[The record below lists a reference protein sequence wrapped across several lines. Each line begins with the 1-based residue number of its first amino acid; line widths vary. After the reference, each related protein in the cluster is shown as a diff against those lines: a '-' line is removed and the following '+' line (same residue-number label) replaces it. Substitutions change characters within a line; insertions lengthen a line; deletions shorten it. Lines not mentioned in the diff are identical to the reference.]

1 MKHNIRAFFLCL
13 FTACSAAGRD
23 AEVVAAE
30 ERERQ
35 KPLLIPP
42 GAKYFGELAITVS
55 NFSDG
60 LEYASGGSFMPLNTH
75 LIRLTKSAV
84 IRVKPQA
91 KSELET
97 TETYEISDS
106 FRPPVVAP
114 QPGSYTS
121 PVRMTAAATFAN
133 SRIEVET
140 GNSFVPYDAEQ
151 GILIAASRSLRLR
164 ECVATRC
171 SEPYVYMYEIKPAD
185 ENLPPGLPREL
196 TAAEIQRF
204 TELARNEYN
213 QNLATGL
220 AAQMDAAKLLVIRD
234 NSLMPSAAMRQ
245 RFLAQNN
252 TTAAAEA
259 CTTVARYLYTWARRI
274 ALDNRQLPAFPDFPH
289 YYITHIVRG
298 DITVDGAGQNYV
310 WVANGVAPVTRY
322 LPADAL
328 DPYEFQRGTSY
339 PTDYSLIDKLAV
351 TAPALSLLRD
361 GPSGASHT
369 HTFFAVKTP
378 VGYAMVDTY
387 FNAFNGVDV
396 RASAG
401 KAWPYAFRFGPA
413 GSRYLHFVYG
423 Y

>member
-1 MKHNIRAFFLCL
+1 MKHSILTIL
-13 FTACSAAGRD
+13 FACAAGHCAGTNRD
-23 AEVVAAE
+23 PQVVAAE
-30 ERERQ
+30 EAERK
-35 KPLLIPP
+35 KPLLNPP
-42 GAKYFGELAITVS
+42 GGAYFGGVDVS
-55 NFSDG
+55 VANFTPG
-60 LEYASGGSFMPLNTH
+60 LEYSTGGEYMPLTQPFIS
-75 LIRLTKSAV
+75 LRGSAQ
-84 IRVKPQA
+84 IRVRPKTDA
-91 KSELET
+91 ALVTAES
-97 TETYEISDS
+97 YRISAS
-106 FRPPVVAP
+106 FENISVDPL
-114 QPGSYTS
+114 PGSYTTPQIVS
-121 PVRMTAAATFAN
+121 LAAAQKNVTLQVRGTSGFEN
-133 SRIEVET
+133 
-140 GNSFVPYDAEQ
+140 YDAEL
-151 GILIAASRSLRLR
+151 GVAIAKSSDL
-164 ECVATRC
+164 
-171 SEPYVYMYEIKPAD
+171 EIRQCAGLVCAAPVLLSYQITLAVNPA
-185 ENLPPGLPREL
+185 LPHEL
-196 TAAEIQRF
+196 STAEVQQFAG
-204 TELARNEYN
+204 LARGEYN
-213 QNLATGL
+213 QNLAAGL

-259 CTTVARYLYTWARRI
+259 CTTVARYLYTWARRL
-274 ALDNRQLPAFPDFPH
+274 ALGNRQLPAFPDFPH

-310 WVANGVAPVTRY
+310 WVANGVAPVTQY

-328 DPYEFQRGTSY
+328 AAYEFQRGTSY

-351 TAPALSLLRD
+351 TAPAVSLLRD

-369 HTFFAVKTP
+369 HTFFVVKTP
-378 VGYAMVDTY
+378 AGYAMVDTY